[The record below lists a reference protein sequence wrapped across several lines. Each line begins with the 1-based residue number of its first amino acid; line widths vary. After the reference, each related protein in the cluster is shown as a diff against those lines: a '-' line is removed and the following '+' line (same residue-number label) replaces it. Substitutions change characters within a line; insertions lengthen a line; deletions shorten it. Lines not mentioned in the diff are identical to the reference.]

1 MDVKKESEE
10 EAIKNI
16 LKEEKVKKALTET
29 DLAKEGVSPSGRK
42 NILLL
47 IGYTIVVFLIG
58 GLLYY
63 LLEYRIIPV
72 SESYIPLGQK
82 LVFGAMMIA
91 FVLFLNR
98 LLKQILMRKIND
110 RASEY
115 NFKSLINLLTFLLI
129 FLIAVSLIFSNWYA
143 TMVSFGVVSLIL
155 GLALQNP
162 LTSLFGWI
170 YLLIRKPY
178 EVGDR
183 IKIGNVYGDVMN
195 VGYFDTTLWEFGG
208 DYLSGDH
215 PSGKII
221 RFSNSKIFSEYVVNY
236 SWPLFPF
243 IWSEVKFYVS
253 YTSDFDFISL
263 IVTEIAEK
271 EVGEAMLRRVTRL
284 KKILEDSMVQ
294 ELEIKEKPS
303 VIFSAHNNTWIEVV
317 VRFLV
322 EPKNLGPT
330 KSLLFTHIMKKLKQ
344 HPDKVIF
351 PNSPAKS

>member
-1 MDVKKESEE
+1 MRAKKESEE
-10 EAIKNI
+10 EAIKKI
-16 LKEEKVKKALTET
+16 LKEEKVKKALIET
-29 DLAKEGVSPSGRK
+29 DLTNTGISASNSKS
-42 NILLL
+42 ILLL
-47 IGYTIVVFLIG
+47 TGYAIAGFLVG

-63 LLEYRIIPV
+63 LLEYRIIPIP
-72 SESYIPLGQK
+72 ENYIPLGQK
-82 LVFGAMMIA
+82 LVVGALLIA
-91 FVLFLNR
+91 FVLFLNK
-98 LLKQILMRKIND
+98 LLKQILTRKIND

-115 NFKSLINLLTFLLI
+115 NFKSLINLLSFLLI
-129 FLIAVSLIFSNWYA
+129 LLIAVSLVFSNWYA

-170 YLLIRKPY
+170 FLLIRKPY

-183 IKIGNVYGDVMN
+183 IKIGNVYGDVLS

-263 IVTEIAEK
+263 TVTQIAEK

-303 VIFSAHNNTWIEVV
+303 VIFSAHTNTWIEVV

-322 EPKNLGPT
+322 EPKNQGPT
-330 KSLLFTHIMKKLKQ
+330 KSLLFTHIMKELKE
-344 HPDKVIF
+344 HPKKVIF
-351 PNSPAKS
+351 PNSPVNN